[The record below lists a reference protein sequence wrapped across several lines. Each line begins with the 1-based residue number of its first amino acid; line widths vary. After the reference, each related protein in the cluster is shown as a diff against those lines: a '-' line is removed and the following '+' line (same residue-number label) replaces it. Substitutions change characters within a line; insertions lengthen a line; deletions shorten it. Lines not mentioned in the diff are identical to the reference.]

1 MFCVAM
7 LMIFACYQIA
17 RVIPEQKISLE
28 VSRHNFT
35 IYIYSWLFQ
44 AVIMGIC
51 GKIGMMWEVTSI
63 SMFFSGFLGPMF
75 IVWIYRKYL
84 RVHNRFFELL
94 LGIK

>member
-1 MFCVAM
+1 
-7 LMIFACYQIA
+7 
-17 RVIPEQKISLE
+17 
-28 VSRHNFT
+28 
-35 IYIYSWLFQ
+35 
-44 AVIMGIC
+44 MGIC

>member
-1 MFCVAM
+1 MRGNVKC
-7 LMIFACYQIA
+7 ISCHQIA

-28 VSRHNFT
+28 VSKHNFT
-35 IYIYSWLFQ
+35 IYIYYMAIQ
-44 AVIMGIC
+44 AVIIGIC

-63 SMFFSGFLGPMF
+63 SMFLSGFLVAMF